1 VFSASIR
8 PYRPFMARHG
18 TENKRT
24 PSPPGY
30 MPRKG
35 HFFWTGRSGVPADL
49 ASPRLCERLG
59 YTIVQEY
66 TDSEISGAKSRNDR
80 PAPDNLTKDTT
91 GRRFDMVMCWSI
103 DRLGRSILIHAPKS

>member
-1 VFSASIR
+1 MYLTRNQA
-8 PYRPFMARHG
+8 YRKVPWVRIP
-18 TENKRT
+18 
-24 PSPPGY
+24 PSPPEQ

-35 HFFWTGRSGVPADL
+35 HFFAERSEVPADL

-66 TDSEISGAKSRNDR
+66 TDSGISGAKSHNDR
-80 PAPDNLTKDTT
+80 PALDTLTKDTA
-91 GRRFDMVMCWSI
+91 RRFDMVMCWSL